1 MKAIVS
7 GRERGVV
14 AMAGA
19 RGTPLPGMVLAA
31 LVAVSL
37 AACGNSKPSSTAR
50 AAGSGSGASS
60 GATAGGDTAVAAA
73 RTIAAEGARGPTS
86 SLPPNE
92 LGVIPVL
99 EYHVISPVVKGQFER
114 PPARFRQDLE
124 ELYKR
129 GYRPVNMSDVIDK
142 KIQQLPKGISP
153 VVFTFDDAPPSQFA
167 FIGAPGHIDPNSAIG
182 IWLDFQK
189 SHPDWADKGTF
200 CMLPAAAAGHAFFG
214 DKGIDGQQTAW
225 RFIKVKWLADHGFE
239 LCDHTLWHARL
250 DKYPDAMVQEQIAR
264 GGLAI
269 DSAVPGYKIRTFALP
284 LGMWPKNKPL
294 AWEGAWTNP
303 KTGQTYRYHFDSIL
317 EVAGSPNA
325 NPFAPGFDPH
335 HIHRQIM
342 SGNALENTLDHLEKS
357 GPGGRYISDGNPSTV
372 ARPAAMTAAR

>member
-1 MKAIVS
+1 MKAIVC
-7 GRERGVV
+7 GMGRGVAEPAV
-14 AMAGA
+14 PGA
-19 RGTPLPGMVLAA
+19 TLPRLALAA
-31 LVAVSL
+31 LAAFAL
-37 AACGNSKPSSTAR
+37 TACGSGQPAN
-50 AAGSGSGASS
+50 AAGGKAGAA
-60 GATAGGDTAVAAA
+60 ATAGSAASSPGDSAVGVRA
-73 RTIAAEGARGPTS
+73 IAQEGARGPGVT
-86 SLPPNE
+86 LPPNE

-99 EYHVISPVVKGQFER
+99 EYHELVPVVKGQFER

-129 GYRPVNMSDVIDK
+129 GYRPVNMSDVIDR
-142 KIQQLPKGISP
+142 KIQQLPRGISP
-153 VVFTFDDAPPSQFA
+153 VVFTFDDASPSQFS
-167 FIGAPGHIDPNSAIG
+167 FVGSPGHIDPNSAIG

-189 SHPDWADKGTF
+189 THPDWADKGTF
-200 CMLPAAAAGHAFFG
+200 CMLPAATVGHAFFG

-225 RFIKVKWLADHGFE
+225 RLVKVKWLADHGFE

-284 LGMWPKNKPL
+284 LGMWPRNKPL

-303 KTGQTYRYHFDSIL
+303 RNGQAYHYHFDSIL
-317 EVAGSPNA
+317 EVAGTPNA

-342 SGNALENTLDHLEKS
+342 SGNALENTLNHLEKT
-357 GPGGRYISDGNPSTV
+357 GPGGRYISDGNPGTV
-372 ARPAAMTAAR
+372 AKPPAVTAAR